1 MTDGLEH
8 DSNQDDAATVGTAP
22 EPTPEQ
28 SQRALDRDAKIEA
41 RAERKARET
50 KPVPT
55 TREEMLAQR
64 YKVMDSPTIAE
75 REAAAWN
82 EFDNP
87 DVWTSIGGRR

>member
-1 MTDGLEH
+1 VTDGLEH

-22 EPTPEQ
+22 EPAPER
-28 SQRALDRDAKIEA
+28 SQRALERDAKIAE
-41 RAERKARET
+41 RAERKALEA
-50 KPVPT
+50 KPLPT

-64 YKVMDSPTIAE
+64 YKVMDSPTVEE

-87 DVWTSIGGRR
+87 DVWTRLGGR